1 MIFVSIKLF
10 ATDLDGTLLNK
21 NGEMSPANKQAI
33 KERQKKVLYQQ
44 LQQVECM
51 RHLVDLL
58 NN

>member
-21 NGEMSPANKQAI
+21 NGEISPANKQAI
-33 KERQKKVLYQQ
+33 KEMAKKVLYQQ

-51 RHLVDLL
+51 RPLVDLL